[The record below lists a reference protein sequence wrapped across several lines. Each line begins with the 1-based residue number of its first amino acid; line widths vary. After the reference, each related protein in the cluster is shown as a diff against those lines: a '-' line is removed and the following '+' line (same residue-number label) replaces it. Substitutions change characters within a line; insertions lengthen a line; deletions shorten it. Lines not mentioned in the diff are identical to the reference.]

1 MNAKP
6 IFAAIILAIAATALA
21 APTVERLNGSTVQR
35 SNDAAPPHICLAD
48 KAAPMSTDTNHWW
61 WKAHE
66 YRLNQVKEAKA
77 AGGTVD
83 VLLLGDAILHD
94 WELKEN
100 QKCWKRTFSGEG
112 ESTYRGLNLAIEG
125 DRTETLF
132 WRVENGLFKGAPL
145 PRAVILLVGTN
156 NTGTRNAEEETP
168 DDTAAGVKA
177 VVEAVRKRTDNC
189 TKIIVFGLLPR
200 GTGTND
206 AATVRN
212 RLVNERLRKL
222 DESERKTG
230 PRVVFYRDIGDL
242 FLKRDGTIDTG
253 LLGDR
258 LHPSKKGYDLLARE
272 FTAALDEVFASLS
285 PTEVSRYWSNRA
297 WNAYRN
303 LDPGTIRRAKAE
315 IDKVGGNYFNY
326 ATTWLDAIKMWDDYD
341 RFPRAEEDIVFPK
354 TLADLG
360 FRDTKVVHANNKA
373 FAGGWNPTNCTA
385 AIQAAIDSDSTT
397 VVIDKAPGPWYIT
410 GIRLKSCMRLVVK
423 KGAKLMMDKYAP
435 HKTLIWGANIKDV
448 IIEGEG
454 SAPGESLVAGYASY
468 DERKVWCKDY
478 GHSIVCLQQTENVV
492 IRNIRLAESEEDG
505 VVFGSVGGGGRPC
518 LNTYLDNV
526 VLDSHYRQ
534 AMSICSGDGVFCRN
548 VSFINTRGNAP
559 SAGIDFEPP
568 YEVTPNTGVYL
579 FDCTF
584 KNNAGGGLMFATST
598 FAPMTVYAKR
608 TRFLRHRSPQID
620 FLPRLGIYMAAQK
633 RIPSKFIF
641 EDCDFETYQDMPMI
655 QGSCG
660 PMFTY
665 TLRNCRM
672 KSLPIKGNPRRKYLA
687 SPIMF
692 VLNRDFGPKGLPD
705 HMVGVGTFENVTWE
719 GPEGVPPIAM
729 CDELCRLDIKG
740 ALKGEIV
747 MNGKRCV
754 LDGYEYT
761 AEDVFGRVAPEVP
774 VDLKTF
780 LPPAAATEG
789 GPPSASRTPQAAGGP
804 GSVPAAY
811 TPCRV
816 AWDGAWWMAQPVYSY
831 LFHAKKG
838 GKVSFAVT
846 YPAWRK
852 NVIGKPVEIEGAD
865 GANTEIGT
873 YTNGTGRFAFTVP
886 SDGWYRLTPP
896 FQGPA
901 TVSDFT
907 GAVPAYQGDT
917 KNLFLTKFFP
927 REGTNEY
934 TAYFEVPAGGR
945 ECRIRMTW
953 GSVELRDPAGNIV
966 ERVKQGEYLGNHVF
980 RIKPSS
986 DKAEIWS
993 LRCRDSIVVLRFY
1006 EPLTGVWADSP
1017 EDLPCQF
1024 AEHFVPAKAVQ
1035 SSQFSVQSSGGPG
1048 SVPAATVKPSN
1059 CQTIQPSTGGPG
1071 SVPAAAAT
1079 EGGPPSVTANPSTL
1093 QPFNSS
1099 TSQSGSA
1106 FPADP
1111 DWGDPLPPFDE
1122 KAARIDR
1129 STLTAEKIAALDKA
1143 VAARKAFGEK
1153 TEWAERYAKE
1163 RKMLDDLAK
1172 KAHSDGERHDVE
1184 MGELNIPPLQRMA
1197 AMEARAA
1204 KETDVV
1210 RELAAYCEMKMR
1222 VIAED
1227 DDDLERELRV
1237 LHLGLIRG
1245 TTLEYSDPVLLL
1257 ALRDL
1262 IAERQKSRN
1271 ARRSR

>member
-1 MNAKP
+1 MRANHSFRIPHSPLCIVHYALC
-6 IFAAIILAIAATALA
+6 IVLAAFAASTAAA
-21 APTVERLNGSTVQR
+21 AVATV
-35 SNDAAPPHICLAD
+35 
-48 KAAPMSTDTNHWW
+48 AAPMSTDTNHWW
-61 WKAHE
+61 WKAQE
-66 YRLNQVKEAKA
+66 KRVNQVKEAKA

-83 VLLLGDAILHD
+83 VFLLGDSILHY
-94 WELKEN
+94 WELPEN

-112 ESTYRGLNLAIEG
+112 EAKYRGLNLAIEG
-125 DRTETLF
+125 DRTETLL

-145 PRAVILLVGTN
+145 PRAAILLVGTN
-156 NTGTRNAEEETP
+156 NTGERNAEEETP

-230 PRVVFYRDIGDL
+230 QRMVFYRDIGDL
-242 FLKRDGTIDTG
+242 FLNRDGTVNTD

-272 FTAALDEVFASLS
+272 FTTALDEVFAASS

-297 WNAYRN
+297 WNAYREFA
-303 LDPGTIRRAKAE
+303 PGTLRRAKAE
-315 IDKVGGNYFNY
+315 IDKVGGNYYNY
-326 ATTWLDAIKMWDDYD
+326 STTWLDAIKMWDDYI

-360 FRDTKVVHANNKA
+360 FRDTKVVHANNKG

-385 AIQAAIDSDSTT
+385 AIQSAIDSDSTT

-410 GIRLKSCMRLVVK
+410 GIRLKSNMRLLVK
-423 KGAKLMMDKYAP
+423 KGAKVMMDKYAP
-435 HKTLIWGANIKDV
+435 HKTLIWGSNIKDV

-584 KNNAGGGLMFATST
+584 ENNAGGGLMFATST

-672 KSLPIKGNPRRKYLA
+672 KSLPVKGNPRRKFLA

-719 GPEGVPPIAM
+719 GPDGVPPVAM

-740 ALKGEIV
+740 ALRGSIT
-747 MNGKRCV
+747 MNGKKCD
-754 LDGYEYT
+754 LDDYEYT
-761 AEDVFGRVAPEVP
+761 AEDVFGRVEPEVP
-774 VDLKTF
+774 VSLKSL
-780 LPPAAATEG
+780 LPPKRCNDATMQRCNDAT
-789 GPPSASRTPQAAGGP
+789 SL
-804 GSVPAAY
+804 
-811 TPCRV
+811 CRV

-838 GKVSFAVT
+838 GKVSFSVT
-846 YPAWRK
+846 YPAWKK

-873 YTNGTGRFAFTVP
+873 YTNGTGRFAFTAP
-886 SDGWYRLTPP
+886 ADGWYRLTPP
-896 FQGPA
+896 LQGPA

-917 KNLFLTKFFP
+917 KNLYLTKFFP

-1006 EPLTGVWADSP
+1006 APLTGVWADSP
-1017 EDLPCQF
+1017 EALPCQF
-1024 AEHFVPAKAVQ
+1024 AGHFVPAKAVQ

-1048 SVPAATVKPSN
+1048 SVPAATVQPSN
-1059 CQTIQPSTGGPG
+1059 CQTVQP
-1071 SVPAAAAT
+1071 
-1079 EGGPPSVTANPSTL
+1079 
-1093 QPFNSS
+1093 
-1099 TSQSGSA
+1099 SGSA

-1111 DWGDPLPPFDE
+1111 DWGDPLPAFD
-1122 KAARIDR
+1122 ATVPRIDR
-1129 STLTAEKIAALDKA
+1129 ATLSPDELAALDKA
-1143 VAARKAFGEK
+1143 IAARKAFGEK

-1163 RKMLDDLAK
+1163 RKMLDDMAK
-1172 KAHSDGERHDVE
+1172 KATSDGERHDVE
-1184 MGELNIPPLQRMA
+1184 MGELNIPPLERMA

-1204 KETDVV
+1204 KETDAV

-1227 DDDLERELRV
+1227 DDDLERELRAM
-1237 LHLGLIRG
+1237 HLGLIRG
-1245 TTLEYSDPVLLL
+1245 TTLEYTEPVLLL
-1257 ALRDL
+1257 ALRDA
-1262 IAERQKSRN
+1262 IAERQQKQIVDSR
-1271 ARRSR
+1271 